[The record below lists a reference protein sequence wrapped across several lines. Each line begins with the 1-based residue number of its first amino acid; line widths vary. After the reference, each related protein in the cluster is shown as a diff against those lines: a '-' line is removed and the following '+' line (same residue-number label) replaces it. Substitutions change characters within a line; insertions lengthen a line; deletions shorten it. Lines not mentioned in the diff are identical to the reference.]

1 MLGLYSIIILTYSSS
16 VEEVNAQTFNSTTAK
31 TQFNPTK
38 ITVGPPIDVN
48 TGQTVAVPGS
58 VKVYTDPITGQE
70 TVIEAKPTTP
80 DVEGWSIVS
89 TESANLDSEL
99 SAALGLASTTTSQS
113 PEGINMIGSGNFAPD
128 ILGLLSTSTDQI
140 VRPADKAA
148 TPTFNSPLAFCNTG
162 AKDTAGGFDMAEYV
176 VTGDFDKDKL
186 RGEDNTFQIF
196 ADLVKDDG
204 AEIEG
209 KDAPYKM
216 NVLTDDGDKKVK
228 AGINEIAT
236 ICTDIQKVKN
246 IDKETE
252 IDLNKSPLFKSM
264 NY

>member
-1 MLGLYSIIILTYSSS
+1 MNRFLILFIIGFAIITNPLDTNNKLIGVSS
-16 VEEVNAQTFNSTTAK
+16 VFGEE
-31 TQFNPTK
+31 
-38 ITVGPPIDVN
+38 
-48 TGQTVAVPGS
+48 
-58 VKVYTDPITGQE
+58 
-70 TVIEAKPTTP
+70 
-80 DVEGWSIVS
+80 
-89 TESANLDSEL
+89 
-99 SAALGLASTTTSQS
+99 
-113 PEGINMIGSGNFAPD
+113 

-148 TPTFNSPLAFCNTG
+148 TPTFNSPLATCNTG
-162 AKDTAGGFDMAEYV
+162 AKDTAGGFDLAEYV
-176 VTGDFDKDKL
+176 ITGDFDKDKL
-186 RGEDNTFQIF
+186 RGEDNTFQVF

-252 IDLNKSPLFKSM
+252 IDLDKSPLFKSM

>member
-1 MLGLYSIIILTYSSS
+1 MKTMNLFLILFIIGFAIITNPLDTTNNKLIGLSS
-16 VEEVNAQTFNSTTAK
+16 VFGEE
-31 TQFNPTK
+31 
-38 ITVGPPIDVN
+38 
-48 TGQTVAVPGS
+48 
-58 VKVYTDPITGQE
+58 
-70 TVIEAKPTTP
+70 
-80 DVEGWSIVS
+80 
-89 TESANLDSEL
+89 
-99 SAALGLASTTTSQS
+99 
-113 PEGINMIGSGNFAPD
+113 

-140 VRPADKAA
+140 VRSGSSVKEAQ
-148 TPTFNSPLAFCNTG
+148 PTFNPPLAFCNTG
-162 AKDTAGGFDMAEYV
+162 TNTETTSTSGFDLAEYV
-176 VTGDFDKDKL
+176 ITGDFDKDKL
-186 RGEDNTFQIF
+186 RGEDNTFQVF

-252 IDLNKSPLFKSM
+252 IDLDKSPLFKSM

>member
-1 MLGLYSIIILTYSSS
+1 MNLFLILFIIGFAIITNPLDTTNNKLIGLSS
-16 VEEVNAQTFNSTTAK
+16 VFGEE
-31 TQFNPTK
+31 
-38 ITVGPPIDVN
+38 
-48 TGQTVAVPGS
+48 
-58 VKVYTDPITGQE
+58 
-70 TVIEAKPTTP
+70 
-80 DVEGWSIVS
+80 
-89 TESANLDSEL
+89 
-99 SAALGLASTTTSQS
+99 
-113 PEGINMIGSGNFAPD
+113 

-140 VRPADKAA
+140 VRNRGIA
-148 TPTFNSPLAFCNTG
+148 PTFNPPLAFCNTG
-162 AKDTAGGFDMAEYV
+162 TNTETTSTSGFDLAEYV
-176 VTGDFDKDKL
+176 ITGDFDKDKL
-186 RGEDNTFQIF
+186 RGEDNTFQVF

-252 IDLNKSPLFKSM
+252 IDLDKSPLFKSM

>member
-1 MLGLYSIIILTYSSS
+1 MNLFLILFIIGFAIITNPLDTTNNKLIGLSS
-16 VEEVNAQTFNSTTAK
+16 VFGEE
-31 TQFNPTK
+31 
-38 ITVGPPIDVN
+38 
-48 TGQTVAVPGS
+48 
-58 VKVYTDPITGQE
+58 
-70 TVIEAKPTTP
+70 
-80 DVEGWSIVS
+80 
-89 TESANLDSEL
+89 
-99 SAALGLASTTTSQS
+99 
-113 PEGINMIGSGNFAPD
+113 

-140 VRPADKAA
+140 VRNSGIA
-148 TPTFNSPLAFCNTG
+148 PTFNPPLLSCNPG
-162 AKDTAGGFDMAEYV
+162 AKDTAGGFDLAEYV
-176 VTGDFDKDKL
+176 ITGDFDKDKL
-186 RGEDNTFQIF
+186 RGEDNTFQVF

-252 IDLNKSPLFKSM
+252 IDLDKSPLFKSM